1 MVSTFDCA
9 FSPELPPEL
18 ESGEVG
24 VLAAGPLAA
33 EEDEYAQ
40 PTEGHPT
47 EEDEKQRKRGRTARV
62 ASSSSFR
69 CSWTWTRLEHGP

>member
-24 VLAAGPLAA
+24 VLLAAPLAA
-33 EEDEYAQ
+33 EEDEWVTPQ
-40 PTEGHPT
+40 KKTKSSGSV
-47 EEDEKQRKRGRTARV
+47 EERRA
-62 ASSSSFR
+62 
-69 CSWTWTRLEHGP
+69 